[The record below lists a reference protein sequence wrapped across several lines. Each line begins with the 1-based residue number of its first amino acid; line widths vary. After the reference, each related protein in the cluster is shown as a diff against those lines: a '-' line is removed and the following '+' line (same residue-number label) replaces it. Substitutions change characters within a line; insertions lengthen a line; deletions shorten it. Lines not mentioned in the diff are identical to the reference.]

1 VGAGE
6 RLISWRGFVSG
17 PYSRPAASKSL
28 QHEQELELRTVAEE
42 RETLFNEDAG
52 DLGEPFSVLA
62 TPADLVETL
71 LLRVGLRESQDA
83 SALVT

>member
-6 RLISWRGFVSG
+6 RLISWCGFVSG

-52 DLGEPFSVLA
+52 DLGAPFGVSAAL
-62 TPADLVETL
+62 ADLVETSSCS
-71 LLRVGLRESQDA
+71 V
-83 SALVT
+83 